1 MEGFEVTGPYAS
13 ALLMSLGALCLFI
26 WGVLSG
32 AFHNADEASVRFCEM
47 EMESD
52 AIRIN
57 AEHSEQVEHSEQ
69 AEE

>member
-13 ALLMSLGALCLFI
+13 ALFMSLGALCAFI

-32 AFHNADEASVRFCEM
+32 AFHNADEASVRFYEM

-52 AIRIN
+52 A
-57 AEHSEQVEHSEQ
+57 HSERTGHAEQ
-69 AEE
+69 EDE

>member
-13 ALLMSLGALCLFI
+13 ALLISLGALCLFI

-32 AFHNADEASVRFCEM
+32 AFHNADDASVKFYEM

-52 AIRIN
+52 ANRDH
-57 AEHSEQVEHSEQ
+57 AERSEQ
-69 AEE
+69 AEQADK